1 MTPSLLRSSDF
12 WSGLLFI
19 SLGAAGLVL
28 GSEYQA
34 GSAFQMGPG
43 YFPRLISGG
52 LILIGCITAAKAF
65 RSSGVTIEG
74 APWRAIFIVLASLVA
89 FGLIAPRWG
98 LAPASFAIVL
108 ISGLAAPDRKLGQL
122 FIAALLLTT
131 FSAGVFIY
139 GLGLTIP
146 VFAWE

>member
-1 MTPSLLRSSDF
+1 MAPLLLRSADF
-12 WSGLLFI
+12 WSGILFI
-19 SLGAAGLVL
+19 SLGLAGLIL

-52 LILIGCITAAKAF
+52 LILVGCITVAKAL
-65 RSSGVTIEG
+65 RSRGVTIDA
-74 APWRAIFIVLASLVA
+74 APWRAIVVVLASLVA
-89 FGLIAPRWG
+89 FGVIVPRWG
-98 LAPASFAIVL
+98 LAPAAFAIVL

-122 FIAALLLTT
+122 IVAAVLLTA
-131 FSAGVFIY
+131 FSAGVFVY